1 VDFTA
6 FVLSNLPPPPA
17 SVLEVGCGGG
27 ELALALDRAGY
38 GVLAIDPDAPE
49 GRIFRRVT
57 LDELDDPG
65 PFDAAIAAR
74 VLHHVH
80 PLDSA
85 VEKLARLTP
94 LLLLDEFASERLDA
108 RASEWYHAHR
118 RTVKDPSGPPDLDA
132 WREAHHDLHPSAA
145 VLGAARA
152 HFEERYL
159 EWRPYFYRWL
169 KSPESEDAEWAAIEA
184 GELFAL
190 GFRAVY
196 LRPGLIE

>member
-1 VDFTA
+1 
-6 FVLSNLPPPPA
+6 
-17 SVLEVGCGGG
+17 
-27 ELALALDRAGY
+27 
-38 GVLAIDPDAPE
+38 
-49 GRIFRRVT
+49 
-57 LDELDDPG
+57 
-65 PFDAAIAAR
+65 
-74 VLHHVH
+74 
-80 PLDSA
+80 
-85 VEKLARLTP
+85 
-94 LLLLDEFASERLDA
+94 
-108 RASEWYHAHR
+108 
-118 RTVKDPSGPPDLDA
+118 LDA

-145 VLGAARA
+145 VLGAASA